1 MPCLPRYY
9 YWYEPSEKNPL
20 NTSYLLREY
29 YTQKFFEAFLTVD
42 SFSQI
47 FLMNSL
53 LNIVYELHEKSVF
66 LGSGLNIIIKD
77 YENPLEDIGKE
88 ADLDI

>member
-1 MPCLPRYY
+1 
-9 YWYEPSEKNPL
+9 
-20 NTSYLLREY
+20 
-29 YTQKFFEAFLTVD
+29 
-42 SFSQI
+42 
-47 FLMNSL
+47 MNSL